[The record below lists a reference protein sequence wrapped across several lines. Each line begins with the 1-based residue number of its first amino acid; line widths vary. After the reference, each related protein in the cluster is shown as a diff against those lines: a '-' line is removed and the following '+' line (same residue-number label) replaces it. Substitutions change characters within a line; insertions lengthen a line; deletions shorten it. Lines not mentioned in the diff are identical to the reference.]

1 MAANA
6 PLAQVGPL
14 SVVDALRI
22 LGAPTSHLSAARNMG
37 IATVRRL
44 AYQAAA
50 EGNEVAVAVH
60 LREAQRLLEGG

>member
-1 MAANA
+1 MASDA
-6 PLAQVGPL
+6 PGAIAPL

-22 LGAPTSHLSAARNMG
+22 LGAPTSHISAARNLRVA
-37 IATVRRL
+37 IAKRF
-44 AYQAAA
+44 AYDAAA

>member
-1 MAANA
+1 MALDDNPHGFA
-6 PLAQVGPL
+6 PL

-37 IATVRRL
+37 FAVAKRL

-50 EGNEVAVAVH
+50 KGDELAVAVH